1 MQNRKN
7 FGHYLILALI
17 AVTVVLYI
25 IPIYWIAATSLKAP
39 GDIHTKLPK
48 FIFSISLENYQ
59 ELIEEAENV
68 WGVAFLFIAEAIG
81 GLLLF
86 AFFSIAWRNRERE
99 SAPTVLH
106 RDREVSPTGGSR
118 DREVSPTGSN
128 RDREVSPTG
137 LGRRDILVPIRGASS
152 PEVSPTGRVKTGRSR
167 LPKWAKHIGLVWN
180 GIFVVTCLY
189 SFFTLPP
196 LQSRLQTDV
205 RFHFLTLIVCAV
217 ATYLLIFPASVS
229 GLWKRGVRSSPP
241 QDVKRQ
247 RLAFVGPTIF
257 ATIAVCVALAN
268 GGSKYFYQLLNSI
281 IIGGGSTIL
290 AVGLGTL
297 SAYAFSRF
305 NIAGKDDLLFFIL
318 STRMLPPVVVVI
330 PIYLMYSALGL
341 RDTHLGL
348 ILLYTTFN
356 VSFAV
361 WLMKGFIDEIPKEY
375 EDAALVD
382 GYTRFQTFLKVV
394 LPQSVTG
401 MAATA
406 VFCLI
411 TAWNEFA
418 FALVLTEVGGRA
430 VTAPPSIT
438 SATGS
443 TGMDWGKIAAMT
455 FVFLLP
461 VAIFTFLMR
470 SHLLRGVTFGAVK
483 K

>member
-1 MQNRKN
+1 MRTNSIWK
-7 FGHYLILALI
+7 LIVFIIIMAI
-17 AVTVVLYI
+17 IFFAVIVYI
-25 IPIYWIAATSLKAP
+25 IPIYWIVVTSLKAP
-39 GDIHTKLPK
+39 SDINTKLPK
-48 FIFSISLENYQ
+48 FIFDISLQSYRKLMPEGQISTVTY
-59 ELIEEAENV
+59 
-68 WGVAFLFIAEAIG
+68 LFIGQIFA
-81 GLLLF
+81 GLILF
-86 AFFSIAWRNRERE
+86 AFFSLVHTPVLRRLSLRVVGLFWNILFVLTCLFGFF
-99 SAPTVLH
+99 STVPH
-106 RDREVSPTGGSR
+106 
-118 DREVSPTGSN
+118 
-128 RDREVSPTG
+128 
-137 LGRRDILVPIRGASS
+137 
-152 PEVSPTGRVKTGRSR
+152 SR
-167 LPKWAKHIGLVWN
+167 LKV
-180 GIFVVTCLY
+180 
-189 SFFTLPP
+189 
-196 LQSRLQTDV
+196 DV
-205 RFHFLTLIVCAV
+205 RFHFFSLIVCCVVAYFIVIPWKKKVYAV
-217 ATYLLIFPASVS
+217 STNADGTPFRN
-229 GLWKRGVRSSPP
+229 K
-241 QDVKRQ
+241 KE
-247 RLAFVGPTIF
+247 RLAFIIPVIF
-257 ATIAVCVALAN
+257 AAIGICIALAN
-268 GGSKYFYQLLNSI
+268 DGSKYFYQLLNSI

-290 AVGLGTL
+290 AVGLGTI

-305 NIAGKDDLLFFIL
+305 KVAGKDDLLFFIL

-330 PIYLMYSALGL
+330 PIYLMYISLKL
-341 RDTHLGL
+341 LDTHLGL

-401 MAATA
+401 IAATA

-418 FALVLTEVGGRA
+418 FALVLTNVGGVA
-430 VTAPPSIT
+430 VTSPPSIT

-443 TGMDWGKIAAMT
+443 AGMDWGKIAAST

>member
-1 MQNRKN
+1 MRNRKN

-25 IPIYWIAATSLKAP
+25 IPIYWILATSLKAP

-59 ELIEEAENV
+59 ELIEGTENV
-68 WGVAFLFIAEAIG
+68 LGVTFIFIAEAIG
-81 GLLLF
+81 GTLLF
-86 AFFSIAWRNRERE
+86 AFFSIA
-99 SAPTVLH
+99 
-106 RDREVSPTGGSR
+106 
-118 DREVSPTGSN
+118 
-128 RDREVSPTG
+128 
-137 LGRRDILVPIRGASS
+137 
-152 PEVSPTGRVKTGRSR
+152 GRSR
-167 LPKWAKHIGLVWN
+167 AREGAPTGEHQAPTWTRHIGLVWN
-180 GIFVVTCLY
+180 GLFVVTCLY
-189 SFFTLPP
+189 SFLSLPP

-205 RFHFLTLIVCAV
+205 RFHFLTLIVCAAV
-217 ATYLLIFPASVS
+217 TYLLIFPASLRV
-229 GLWKRGVRSSPP
+229 LWKRGVRSSPP
-241 QDVKRQ
+241 PQDAKRQ

-305 NIAGKDDLLFFIL
+305 NIAGKEDLLFFIL

-341 RDTHLGL
+341 RDTHFGL

-361 WLMKGFIDEIPKEY
+361 WLMKGFIDEIPREY

-418 FALVLTEVGGRA
+418 FALVLTEVGGIA

>member
-1 MQNRKN
+1 MRNRKN
-7 FGHYLILALI
+7 FVHYLIIACI
-17 AVTVVLYI
+17 AVAVIVYI
-25 IPIYWIAATSLKAP
+25 TPIYWILATSLKGFA
-39 GDIHTKLPK
+39 DITTKLPK
-48 FIFSISLENYQ
+48 FVFKVSLENYQ
-59 ELIEEAENV
+59 KLMPSEGVPGVTYLFLAEV
-68 WGVAFLFIAEAIG
+68 FI

-86 AFFSIAWRNRERE
+86 GIFSLFKVKLLKPELKTHSGKKRFSIL
-99 SAPTVLH
+99 SLLKVKLPQHL
-106 RDREVSPTGGSR
+106 
-118 DREVSPTGSN
+118 
-128 RDREVSPTG
+128 G
-137 LGRRDILVPIRGASS
+137 LI
-152 PEVSPTGRVKTGRSR
+152 
-167 LPKWAKHIGLVWN
+167 WN
-180 GIFVVTCLY
+180 SIFVLTCLY
-189 SFFTLPP
+189 SFISLPP
-196 LQSRLQTDV
+196 LQSRLQTDA
-205 RFHFLTLIVCAV
+205 RFNFLLLIVCTILA
-217 ATYLLIFPASVS
+217 YLLMVPLKKTGGIVGQTEKKLRLTLVLPSVF
-229 GLWKRGVRSSPP
+229 G
-241 QDVKRQ
+241 
-247 RLAFVGPTIF
+247 
-257 ATIAVCVALAN
+257 TIAICAALAN

-297 SAYAFSRF
+297 AAYAFSRF
-305 NIAGKDDLLFFIL
+305 DVAGKDDLLFFIL

-341 RDTHLGL
+341 RDTHFGL

-382 GYTRFQTFLKVV
+382 GYSRFQTFMKVI

-401 MAATA
+401 IAATA

-418 FALVLTEVGGRA
+418 FALVLTEVGGKA

-443 TGMDWGKIAAMT
+443 AGMDWGKIAAST

-461 VAIFTFLMR
+461 VAVFTFLMR
-470 SHLLRGVTFGAVK
+470 GHLLRGVTFGAVK

>member
-1 MQNRKN
+1 MRNRKN
-7 FGHYLILALI
+7 FVHYLIIAFI
-17 AVTVVLYI
+17 AVAVIVYI
-25 IPIYWIAATSLKAP
+25 TPIYWILATSLKGFA
-39 GDIHTKLPK
+39 DITTKLPK
-48 FIFSISLENYQ
+48 FVFKVSLENYQ
-59 ELIEEAENV
+59 KLMPSEGVPGVTYLFLAEV
-68 WGVAFLFIAEAIG
+68 FI

-86 AFFSIAWRNRERE
+86 GVFA
-99 SAPTVLH
+99 L
-106 RDREVSPTGGSR
+106 
-118 DREVSPTGSN
+118 
-128 RDREVSPTG
+128 
-137 LGRRDILVPIRGASS
+137 LK
-152 PEVSPTGRVKTGRSR
+152 VK
-167 LPKWAKHIGLVWN
+167 LPRYLGLVWN
-180 GIFVVTCLY
+180 SIFVLTCLY
-189 SFFTLPP
+189 SFISLPP
-196 LQSRLQTDV
+196 LQSRLQTDA
-205 RFHFLTLIVCAV
+205 RFNFLLLIVCTILA
-217 ATYLLIFPASVS
+217 YLLMVPLKKTGGIVGQTEKKLRLTLVLPSVF
-229 GLWKRGVRSSPP
+229 G
-241 QDVKRQ
+241 
-247 RLAFVGPTIF
+247 
-257 ATIAVCVALAN
+257 TIAICVALAN

-297 SAYAFSRF
+297 AAYAFSRF
-305 NIAGKDDLLFFIL
+305 DVAGKDDLLFFIL

-341 RDTHLGL
+341 RDTHFGL

-382 GYTRFQTFLKVV
+382 GYSRFQTFMKVI

-401 MAATA
+401 IAATA

-418 FALVLTEVGGRA
+418 FALVLTEVGGKA

-443 TGMDWGKIAAMT
+443 AGMDWGKIAAST

-461 VAIFTFLMR
+461 VAVFTFLMR
-470 SHLLRGVTFGAVK
+470 GHLLRGVTFGAVK

>member
-1 MQNRKN
+1 MRNRKS
-7 FGHYLILALI
+7 FVHYLILAIIIVAVLVYI
-17 AVTVVLYI
+17 A
-25 IPIYWIAATSLKAP
+25 PIYWILATSLKSLA
-39 GDIHTKLPK
+39 DITTKLPK
-48 FIFSISLENYQ
+48 FFFKVSLENYQ
-59 ELIEEAENV
+59 KLMPSEGVPGVTYLFLAEVLI
-68 WGVAFLFIAEAIG
+68 

-86 AFFSIAWRNRERE
+86 GIFS
-99 SAPTVLH
+99 
-106 RDREVSPTGGSR
+106 VSKLKLPR
-118 DREVSPTGSN
+118 HL
-128 RDREVSPTG
+128 G
-137 LGRRDILVPIRGASS
+137 LL
-152 PEVSPTGRVKTGRSR
+152 
-167 LPKWAKHIGLVWN
+167 WN
-180 GIFVVTCLY
+180 GIFILTCLY
-189 SFFTLPP
+189 SFFSLPP
-196 LQSRLQTDV
+196 LQTRLQTDA
-205 RFHFLTLIVCAV
+205 RFNFLFLIVCTIISYFLIVPLRKTGGIALQTDKKLRFTLVLPSVFGTV
-217 ATYLLIFPASVS
+217 AICA
-229 GLWKRGVRSSPP
+229 
-241 QDVKRQ
+241 
-247 RLAFVGPTIF
+247 
-257 ATIAVCVALAN
+257 ALAN

-297 SAYAFSRF
+297 AAYAFSRF
-305 NIAGKDDLLFFIL
+305 DVAGKDDLLFFIL

-341 RDTHLGL
+341 RDTHFGL

-382 GYTRFQTFLKVV
+382 GYSRFQTFVKVI

-401 MAATA
+401 IAATA

-443 TGMDWGKIAAMT
+443 AGMDWGKIAAAT
-455 FVFLLP
+455 FVFLIP
-461 VAIFTFLMR
+461 VAVFTFLMR
-470 SHLLRGVTFGAVK
+470 GHLLRGVTFGAVK

>member
-7 FGHYLILALI
+7 FGHYLIFAFI
-17 AVTVVLYI
+17 AAAVILYI
-25 IPIYWIAATSLKAP
+25 IPVYWILATSLKAP
-39 GDIHTKLPK
+39 GDINTKLPK
-48 FIFSISLENYQ
+48 FFFSISLENYQ
-59 ELIEEAENV
+59 KLMPSENV
-68 WGVAFLFIAEAIG
+68 PGVTYLFIAEALG

-86 AFFSIAWRNRERE
+86 VLFS
-99 SAPTVLH
+99 
-106 RDREVSPTGGSR
+106 
-118 DREVSPTGSN
+118 
-128 RDREVSPTG
+128 
-137 LGRRDILVPIRGASS
+137 LVKP
-152 PEVSPTGRVKTGRSR
+152 P
-167 LPKWAKHIGLVWN
+167 LPRALSVHNIGLVWN
-180 GIFVVTCLY
+180 GIFVLTCLY
-189 SFFTLPP
+189 SFFSMPP
-196 LQSRLQTDV
+196 LQSRLQTDA
-205 RFHFLTLIVCAV
+205 RFNFLILIVCTVIA
-217 ATYLLIFPASVS
+217 YLLLVPLKKSIPATNSNS
-229 GLWKRGVRSSPP
+229 TSESFGDSQLAQK
-241 QDVKRQ
+241 Q
-247 RLAFVGPTIF
+247 RLTFVGPIIF
-257 ATIAVCVALAN
+257 STIAICVALAN

-305 NIAGKDDLLFFIL
+305 DIAGKDDLLFFIL

-341 RDTHLGL
+341 RDTHFGL

-361 WLMKGFIDEIPKEY
+361 WLMKGFIDEIPREY

-382 GYTRFQTFLKVV
+382 GYSRFQTFLKVI

-401 MAATA
+401 IAATA

-418 FALVLTEVGGRA
+418 FALVLTEIGGKS

-443 TGMDWGKIAAMT
+443 TGMDWGKIAAGT

-461 VAIFTFLMR
+461 VAVFTFLMR

>member
-1 MQNRKN
+1 MRNRKN
-7 FGHYLILALI
+7 FAHYLILACVAI
-17 AVTVVLYI
+17 AVILYI
-25 IPIYWIAATSLKAP
+25 TPIYWILATSLKGFA
-39 GDIHTKLPK
+39 DITTKLPK
-48 FIFSISLENYQ
+48 FFFKISLENYQ
-59 ELIEEAENV
+59 KLMPSEGVPGVTYLFLAEV
-68 WGVAFLFIAEAIG
+68 FI

-86 AFFSIAWRNRERE
+86 GIFS
-99 SAPTVLH
+99 LFK
-106 RDREVSPTGGSR
+106 
-118 DREVSPTGSN
+118 
-128 RDREVSPTG
+128 
-137 LGRRDILVPIRGASS
+137 
-152 PEVSPTGRVKTGRSR
+152 VK
-167 LPKWAKHIGLVWN
+167 LPRYLGLVWN
-180 GIFVVTCLY
+180 SIFVLTCLY
-189 SFFTLPP
+189 SFLSLQP
-196 LQSRLQTDV
+196 LQSRLQTDA
-205 RFHFLTLIVCAV
+205 RFNFLLLIVCTIIA
-217 ATYLLIFPASVS
+217 YLLIVPLKKTGGIVSQAEKKGRLTLVLPSVF
-229 GLWKRGVRSSPP
+229 G
-241 QDVKRQ
+241 
-247 RLAFVGPTIF
+247 
-257 ATIAVCVALAN
+257 TIAICAALAN

-297 SAYAFSRF
+297 AAYAFSRF
-305 NIAGKDDLLFFIL
+305 DVAGKDDLLFFIL

-341 RDTHLGL
+341 RDTHFGL

-382 GYTRFQTFLKVV
+382 GYSRFQTFMKVI

-401 MAATA
+401 IAATA

-418 FALVLTEVGGRA
+418 FALVLTEVGGKA

-443 TGMDWGKIAAMT
+443 AGMDWGKIAAST

-461 VAIFTFLMR
+461 VAVFTFLMR
-470 SHLLRGVTFGAVK
+470 GHLLRGVTFGAVK

>member
-7 FGHYLILALI
+7 FGHYLIIALI

-25 IPIYWIAATSLKAP
+25 IPIYWIVATSLKTPA
-39 GDIHTKLPK
+39 DIHTKIPQ

-59 ELIEEAENV
+59 KLIAESV
-68 WGVAFLFIAEAIG
+68 PGVTFIFIVEAIG
-81 GLLLF
+81 GMLLF
-86 AFFSIAWRNRERE
+86 AFFSIAGRNRDKGI
-99 SAPTVLH
+99 APTG
-106 RDREVSPTGGSR
+106 R
-118 DREVSPTGSN
+118 N
-128 RDREVSPTG
+128 RDREG
-137 LGRRDILVPIRGASS
+137 VPIWTR
-152 PEVSPTGRVKTGRSR
+152 
-167 LPKWAKHIGLVWN
+167 HIGLVWN

-189 SFFTLPP
+189 SFLSLPP

-205 RFHFLTLIVCAV
+205 RFHFLTLIVCTV
-217 ATYLLIFPASVS
+217 VTYLLIFPASFS
-229 GLWKRGVRSSPP
+229 ALRKRGMRSSAQ
-241 QDVKRQ
+241 QDAKRQ
-247 RLAFVGPTIF
+247 RLAFAGPTIF

-305 NIAGKDDLLFFIL
+305 DIAGKDDLLFFIL

-341 RDTHLGL
+341 RDTHFGL

-470 SHLLRGVTFGAVK
+470 RHLLRGVTFGAVK

>member
-1 MQNRKN
+1 MRDRKR
-7 FGHYLILALI
+7 FGHYLILAFV
-17 AVTVVLYI
+17 AVAVIIYI
-25 IPIYWIAATSLKAP
+25 TPIYWILATSLKGFA
-39 GDIHTKLPK
+39 DITTKLPK
-48 FIFSISLENYQ
+48 FVFKVSLENYQ
-59 ELIEEAENV
+59 KLMPSE
-68 WGVAFLFIAEAIG
+68 GVPDVTHIFLVEVLV

-86 AFFSIAWRNRERE
+86 GFFTLFKGKLPRAVSLRN
-99 SAPTVLH
+99 L
-106 RDREVSPTGGSR
+106 
-118 DREVSPTGSN
+118 
-128 RDREVSPTG
+128 G
-137 LGRRDILVPIRGASS
+137 LI
-152 PEVSPTGRVKTGRSR
+152 
-167 LPKWAKHIGLVWN
+167 WN
-180 GIFVVTCLY
+180 GIFVLTCLY
-189 SFFTLPP
+189 SFLTLSP
-196 LQSRLQTDV
+196 LQTRLQTDA
-205 RFHFLTLIVCAV
+205 RFNFLLLIICTVIA
-217 ATYLLIFPASVS
+217 YLLMAPFKKTNGITS
-229 GLWKRGVRSSPP
+229 
-241 QDVKRQ
+241 QTVKKQ
-247 RLAFVGPTIF
+247 RLVFVLPSVFG
-257 ATIAVCVALAN
+257 TIAICVALAN

-297 SAYAFSRF
+297 AAYAFSRF
-305 NIAGKDDLLFFIL
+305 DIAGKDDLLFFIL

-341 RDTHLGL
+341 RDTHFGL

-382 GYTRFQTFLKVV
+382 GYSRFQTFLKVI

-401 MAATA
+401 IAATA

-443 TGMDWGKIAAMT
+443 SGMDWGKIAAGT

-461 VAIFTFLMR
+461 VAVFTFLMR

>member
-1 MQNRKN
+1 MRSRKS
-7 FGHYLILALI
+7 FVHYLILILV
-17 AVTVVLYI
+17 AVAVVVYI
-25 IPIYWIAATSLKAP
+25 TPIYWILATSLKRL
-39 GDIHTKLPK
+39 GDITTKLPK
-48 FIFSISLENYQ
+48 FVFDVSLENYQ
-59 ELIEEAENV
+59 KLMPSE
-68 WGVAFLFIAEAIG
+68 GVPEVTYLFLGEVFL

-86 AFFSIAWRNRERE
+86 GVFS
-99 SAPTVLH
+99 LF
-106 RDREVSPTGGSR
+106 
-118 DREVSPTGSN
+118 
-128 RDREVSPTG
+128 
-137 LGRRDILVPIRGASS
+137 
-152 PEVSPTGRVKTGRSR
+152 RVK
-167 LPKWAKHIGLVWN
+167 LPRAVSLRNLGLVWN
-180 GIFVVTCLY
+180 GIFVLTCLY
-189 SFFTLPP
+189 SFLTLPP
-196 LQSRLQTDV
+196 LQSRLQTDA
-205 RFHFLTLIVCAV
+205 RFNFLLLIVCTIV
-217 ATYLLIFPASVS
+217 AYPLVAPWRRTG
-229 GLWKRGVRSSPP
+229 GLGSHLE
-241 QDVKRQ
+241 KRQ
-247 RLAFVGPTIF
+247 RLTFVLPSVFG
-257 ATIAVCVALAN
+257 TIAICVALAN

-297 SAYAFSRF
+297 AAYAFSRF
-305 NIAGKDDLLFFIL
+305 DIAGKDDLLFFIL

-341 RDTHLGL
+341 RDTHFGL

-382 GYTRFQTFLKVV
+382 GYSRFQTFMKVI

-401 MAATA
+401 IAATA

-418 FALVLTEVGGRA
+418 FALVLTEVGGKA

-443 TGMDWGKIAAMT
+443 SGMDWGKIAAGT

>member
-1 MQNRKN
+1 MMC
-7 FGHYLILALI
+7 LIVL
-17 AVTVVLYI
+17 TVIVYI
-25 IPIYWIAATSLKAP
+25 LPIYWIVVTSLKSP
-39 GDIHTKLPK
+39 GDINTITPK
-48 FIFSISLENYQ
+48 FFFNITLENYRK
-59 ELIEEAENV
+59 LLPTENIPSV
-68 WGVAFLFIAEAIG
+68 TYLFMAQTFG

-86 AFFSIAWRNRERE
+86 ALFSLTKPIMSRAALLRNIG
-99 SAPTVLH
+99 AIF
-106 RDREVSPTGGSR
+106 
-118 DREVSPTGSN
+118 N
-128 RDREVSPTG
+128 IIF
-137 LGRRDILVPIRGASS
+137 IL
-152 PEVSPTGRVKTGRSR
+152 
-167 LPKWAKHIGLVWN
+167 
-180 GIFVVTCLY
+180 TCLY
-189 SFFTLPP
+189 SFFSTQP
-196 LQSRLQTDV
+196 LKSRAQIDV
-205 RFHFLTLIVCAV
+205 RFHFFTLIVCDIA
-217 ATYLLIFPASVS
+217 AYLLFVPWKKNITAYNNS
-229 GLWKRGVRSSPP
+229 GSDLVVNAKDRF
-241 QDVKRQ
+241 
-247 RLAFVGPTIF
+247 AFVIPVIL
-257 ATIAVCVALAN
+257 ATIGVCIALAN
-268 GGSKYFYQLLNSI
+268 GGSKYFYQLLNSV
-281 IIGGGSTIL
+281 IIGGGSTVL

-305 NIAGKDDLLFFIL
+305 NVTGKDDLLFFIL

-330 PIYLMYSALGL
+330 PIYLMYRFLGL
-341 RDTHLGL
+341 RDTHFGL

-356 VSFAV
+356 ISFAV

-401 MAATA
+401 IAATA

-418 FALVLTEVGGRA
+418 FALVLTETGGRA

-443 TGMDWGKIAAMT
+443 AGMDWGKIAAST
-455 FVFLLP
+455 FIFLLP

>member
-1 MQNRKN
+1 MRNRKN
-7 FGHYLILALI
+7 FTHYLILAFV
-17 AVTVVLYI
+17 AVAVIVYI
-25 IPIYWIAATSLKAP
+25 TPIYWILATSLKGLA
-39 GDIHTKLPK
+39 DITTKLPK
-48 FIFSISLENYQ
+48 FVFDVSLENYQ
-59 ELIEEAENV
+59 KLMPSD
-68 WGVAFLFIAEAIG
+68 GVPGVTYLFLVEVLV

-86 AFFSIAWRNRERE
+86 GFFSLFDVKLPGALSLRNLSFAWN
-99 SAPTVLH
+99 A
-106 RDREVSPTGGSR
+106 
-118 DREVSPTGSN
+118 
-128 RDREVSPTG
+128 
-137 LGRRDILVPIRGASS
+137 
-152 PEVSPTGRVKTGRSR
+152 
-167 LPKWAKHIGLVWN
+167 
-180 GIFVVTCLY
+180 IFVLTCLY
-189 SFFTLPP
+189 SFLTLQP
-196 LQSRLQTDV
+196 LQNRFQTDA
-205 RFHFLTLIVCAV
+205 RFNFVLLIVCAII
-217 ATYLLIFPASVS
+217 AYLLMAPFKKSNVIASQTA
-229 GLWKRGVRSSPP
+229 K
-241 QDVKRQ
+241 KQ
-247 RLAFVGPTIF
+247 RLTFVLPSVLG
-257 ATIAVCVALAN
+257 TIAMCVALAN

-297 SAYAFSRF
+297 AAYAFSRF
-305 NIAGKDDLLFFIL
+305 DVAGKDDLLFFIL

-341 RDTHLGL
+341 RDTHFGL

-382 GYTRFQTFLKVV
+382 GYSRFQTFLKVI

-401 MAATA
+401 IAATA

-443 TGMDWGKIAAMT
+443 SGMDWGKIAAGT

-461 VAIFTFLMR
+461 VAVFTFLMR
-470 SHLLRGVTFGAVK
+470 NHLLRGVTFGAVK

>member
-1 MQNRKN
+1 MRTYSIWK
-7 FGHYLILALI
+7 LIVFSIIMAIILF
-17 AVTVVLYI
+17 AVIIYI
-25 IPIYWIAATSLKAP
+25 IPIIWIVVTSLKAP
-39 GDIHTKLPK
+39 SDINTQLPK
-48 FIFSISLENYQ
+48 FIFDITLQSYRKLMP
-59 ELIEEAENV
+59 EEQV
-68 WGVAFLFIAEAIG
+68 STVTYLFIGQIVA
-81 GLLLF
+81 GLILF
-86 AFFSIAWRNRERE
+86 ALFSIAN
-99 SAPTVLH
+99 PQL
-106 RDREVSPTGGSR
+106 
-118 DREVSPTGSN
+118 
-128 RDREVSPTG
+128 
-137 LGRRDILVPIRGASS
+137 LRRISLRAI
-152 PEVSPTGRVKTGRSR
+152 
-167 LPKWAKHIGLVWN
+167 
-180 GIFVVTCLY
+180 GIFWNILFLITCIY
-189 SFFTLPP
+189 GFFSTVPHA
-196 LQSRLQTDV
+196 RLKVDV
-205 RFHFLTLIVCAV
+205 RFHFFSLIVCCVIAYLV
-217 ATYLLIFPASVS
+217 AIPWKKKLHSVFTS
-229 GLWKRGVRSSPP
+229 VDGTPLPNKKERF
-241 QDVKRQ
+241 
-247 RLAFVGPTIF
+247 AFIIPVIF
-257 ATIAVCVALAN
+257 ASIGICIALAN
-268 GGSKYFYQLLNSI
+268 DGSKYFYQLLNSI

-290 AVGLGTL
+290 AVGLGTI

-305 NIAGKDDLLFFIL
+305 KVAGKDDLLFFIL

-330 PIYLMYSALGL
+330 PIYLMYISL
-341 RDTHLGL
+341 RLLDTHFGL

-401 MAATA
+401 IAATA

-418 FALVLTEVGGRA
+418 FALVLTNVGGVA
-430 VTAPPSIT
+430 VTSPPSIT

-443 TGMDWGKIAAMT
+443 AGMDWGKIAAST

>member
-1 MQNRKN
+1 MRTNSFWKL
-7 FGHYLILALI
+7 LIFIIIMAI
-17 AVTVVLYI
+17 IFFAVVVYI
-25 IPIYWIAATSLKAP
+25 IPIYWIVVTSLKAP
-39 GDIHTKLPK
+39 SAINTKLPE
-48 FIFSISLENYQ
+48 FIFDISLQSYQ
-59 ELIEEAENV
+59 KLMPEGQV
-68 WGVAFLFIAEAIG
+68 STVTYLFIGQIFA
-81 GLLLF
+81 GLILF
-86 AFFSIAWRNRERE
+86 AFFSLVNTQLLRRISLRVVGLFWNLLF
-99 SAPTVLH
+99 VL
-106 RDREVSPTGGSR
+106 
-118 DREVSPTGSN
+118 
-128 RDREVSPTG
+128 
-137 LGRRDILVPIRGASS
+137 
-152 PEVSPTGRVKTGRSR
+152 
-167 LPKWAKHIGLVWN
+167 
-180 GIFVVTCLY
+180 TCLFGY
-189 SFFTLPP
+189 FSTVPHH
-196 LQSRLQTDV
+196 RLKVDV
-205 RFHFLTLIVCAV
+205 RFHFFSLIVCCVIACLIVIPWKKKIYAV
-217 ATYLLIFPASVS
+217 IPNSDSTPLPN
-229 GLWKRGVRSSPP
+229 K
-241 QDVKRQ
+241 KE
-247 RLAFVGPTIF
+247 RLAFVIPVIF
-257 ATIAVCVALAN
+257 ASIGICIALAN
-268 GGSKYFYQLLNSI
+268 DGSKYFYQLLNSI

-290 AVGLGTL
+290 AVGLGTI

-305 NIAGKDDLLFFIL
+305 KVAGKDDLLFFIL

-330 PIYLMYSALGL
+330 PIYLMYISL
-341 RDTHLGL
+341 RLLDTHFGL

-401 MAATA
+401 IAATA

-418 FALVLTEVGGRA
+418 FALVLTNVGGVA
-430 VTAPPSIT
+430 VTSPPSIT

-443 TGMDWGKIAAMT
+443 AGMDWGKIAAST

>member
-1 MQNRKN
+1 MRNQKS
-7 FGHYLILALI
+7 FAHYLIIVFI
-17 AVTVVLYI
+17 AVAVVVYI
-25 IPIYWIAATSLKAP
+25 TPIYWILATSLKGLA
-39 GDIHTKLPK
+39 DITTKLPK
-48 FIFSISLENYQ
+48 FVFKVSLENYQ
-59 ELIEEAENV
+59 KLMPSEGIP
-68 WGVAFLFIAEAIG
+68 GVTYLFMVEVVV

-86 AFFSIAWRNRERE
+86 GIFSL
-99 SAPTVLH
+99 SKVKLH
-106 RDREVSPTGGSR
+106 RH
-118 DREVSPTGSN
+118 
-128 RDREVSPTG
+128 
-137 LGRRDILVPIRGASS
+137 L
-152 PEVSPTGRVKTGRSR
+152 
-167 LPKWAKHIGLVWN
+167 GLVWN
-180 GIFVVTCLY
+180 GIFILTCLY
-189 SFFTLPP
+189 SFFSLPS
-196 LQSRLQTDV
+196 LQTRLQTDA
-205 RFHFLTLIVCAV
+205 RFNFLLLITCTIIA
-217 ATYLLIFPASVS
+217 YLLIVPLKKTGGIVGQIEKKLRLTFVLPSVF
-229 GLWKRGVRSSPP
+229 G
-241 QDVKRQ
+241 
-247 RLAFVGPTIF
+247 
-257 ATIAVCVALAN
+257 TIAICVALAN

-297 SAYAFSRF
+297 AAYAFSRF
-305 NIAGKDDLLFFIL
+305 DVAGKDDLLFFIL

-341 RDTHLGL
+341 RDTHFGL

-382 GYTRFQTFLKVV
+382 GYSRFQTFMKVI

-401 MAATA
+401 IAATA

-443 TGMDWGKIAAMT
+443 AGMDWGKIAAAT

-461 VAIFTFLMR
+461 VAVFTFLMR
-470 SHLLRGVTFGAVK
+470 GHLLRGVTFGAVK

>member
-1 MQNRKN
+1 MRNRKH
-7 FGHYLILALI
+7 FGHYFILAFV
-17 AVTVVLYI
+17 AVAVIIYI
-25 IPIYWIAATSLKAP
+25 TPIYWILATSLKGFA
-39 GDIHTKLPK
+39 DITTKLPK
-48 FIFSISLENYQ
+48 FVFKVSLENYQ
-59 ELIEEAENV
+59 KLMPSEGVPDVTYLFLAEV
-68 WGVAFLFIAEAIG
+68 LV

-86 AFFSIAWRNRERE
+86 GFFTLFKGTLPRALSLRNLGLIWN
-99 SAPTVLH
+99 TV
-106 RDREVSPTGGSR
+106 
-118 DREVSPTGSN
+118 
-128 RDREVSPTG
+128 
-137 LGRRDILVPIRGASS
+137 
-152 PEVSPTGRVKTGRSR
+152 
-167 LPKWAKHIGLVWN
+167 
-180 GIFVVTCLY
+180 FVLTCLY
-189 SFFTLPP
+189 SFLTLSP
-196 LQSRLQTDV
+196 LQTRLQTDA
-205 RFHFLTLIVCAV
+205 RFNFLLLIICTVIA
-217 ATYLLIFPASVS
+217 YLLMAPFKKTNGITSQT
-229 GLWKRGVRSSPP
+229 LK
-241 QDVKRQ
+241 KQ
-247 RLAFVGPTIF
+247 RLAFVLPSVFG
-257 ATIAVCVALAN
+257 TIAICVALAN

-290 AVGLGTL
+290 AVGLGTFA
-297 SAYAFSRF
+297 AYAFSRF
-305 NIAGKDDLLFFIL
+305 DIAGKDDLLFFIL

-330 PIYLMYSALGL
+330 PVYLMYSALGL
-341 RDTHLGL
+341 RDTHFGL

-382 GYTRFQTFLKVV
+382 GYSRFQTFLKVI

-401 MAATA
+401 IAATA

-443 TGMDWGKIAAMT
+443 SGMDWGKIAAGT

-461 VAIFTFLMR
+461 VAVFTFLMR

>member
-1 MQNRKN
+1 MRNRKS
-7 FGHYLILALI
+7 FVHYLILALI
-17 AVTVVLYI
+17 IVAVLVYI
-25 IPIYWIAATSLKAP
+25 APIYWILATSLKGLA
-39 GDIHTKLPK
+39 DITTKLPK
-48 FIFSISLENYQ
+48 FFFKVSLENYQ
-59 ELIEEAENV
+59 KLMPSEGVPGVTYLFLAEV
-68 WGVAFLFIAEAIG
+68 LV

-86 AFFSIAWRNRERE
+86 
-99 SAPTVLH
+99 
-106 RDREVSPTGGSR
+106 
-118 DREVSPTGSN
+118 
-128 RDREVSPTG
+128 
-137 LGRRDILVPIRGASS
+137 
-152 PEVSPTGRVKTGRSR
+152 
-167 LPKWAKHIGLVWN
+167 
-180 GIFVVTCLY
+180 GIFSVSKLKLPRHLGLLWNSFFILTCLY
-189 SFFTLPP
+189 SFFSLPP
-196 LQSRLQTDV
+196 LQTRLQTDA
-205 RFHFLTLIVCAV
+205 RFNFLFLIVCTVIA
-217 ATYLLIFPASVS
+217 YLLIVPLRKTGGIALQTDKKLRFTLVLPSVF
-229 GLWKRGVRSSPP
+229 GTV
-241 QDVKRQ
+241 
-247 RLAFVGPTIF
+247 AIC
-257 ATIAVCVALAN
+257 AALAN

-297 SAYAFSRF
+297 AAYAFSRF
-305 NIAGKDDLLFFIL
+305 DVAGKDDLLFFIL

-341 RDTHLGL
+341 RDTHFGL

-382 GYTRFQTFLKVV
+382 GYSRFQTFVKVI

-401 MAATA
+401 IAATA

-443 TGMDWGKIAAMT
+443 AGMDWGKIAAAT

-470 SHLLRGVTFGAVK
+470 GHLLRGVTFGAVK

>member
-1 MQNRKN
+1 MRNRKR
-7 FGHYLILALI
+7 FGHYLILAFV
-17 AVTVVLYI
+17 AVAVIVYI
-25 IPIYWIAATSLKAP
+25 TPIYWILATSLKGFA
-39 GDIHTKLPK
+39 DITTKLPK
-48 FIFSISLENYQ
+48 FVFDVSLENYQ
-59 ELIEEAENV
+59 KLMPSE
-68 WGVAFLFIAEAIG
+68 GVPDVTYIFLVEVLV

-86 AFFSIAWRNRERE
+86 GFFTLFKGALPRVVSLRN
-99 SAPTVLH
+99 L
-106 RDREVSPTGGSR
+106 
-118 DREVSPTGSN
+118 
-128 RDREVSPTG
+128 G
-137 LGRRDILVPIRGASS
+137 LI
-152 PEVSPTGRVKTGRSR
+152 
-167 LPKWAKHIGLVWN
+167 WN
-180 GIFVVTCLY
+180 GIFVLTCLY
-189 SFFTLPP
+189 SFLTLSP
-196 LQSRLQTDV
+196 LQTRLQTDA
-205 RFHFLTLIVCAV
+205 RFNFLLLIICTVIA
-217 ATYLLIFPASVS
+217 YLLMAPFKKTTGITS
-229 GLWKRGVRSSPP
+229 
-241 QDVKRQ
+241 QTVKKQ
-247 RLAFVGPTIF
+247 RLVFVLPSVFG
-257 ATIAVCVALAN
+257 TIAICVALAN

-297 SAYAFSRF
+297 AAYAFSRF
-305 NIAGKDDLLFFIL
+305 DIAGKDDLLFFIL

-341 RDTHLGL
+341 RDTHFGL

-382 GYTRFQTFLKVV
+382 GYSRFQTFLKVI

-401 MAATA
+401 IAATA

-443 TGMDWGKIAAMT
+443 SGMDWGKIAAGT

-461 VAIFTFLMR
+461 VAVFTFLMR

>member
-7 FGHYLILALI
+7 FGHYLIIALI
-17 AVTVVLYI
+17 AVTVALYI
-25 IPIYWIAATSLKAP
+25 IPIYWIVATSLKMPA
-39 GDIHTKLPK
+39 DIHTKIPK

-59 ELIEEAENV
+59 KLIAESV
-68 WGVAFLFIAEAIG
+68 PGVTFIFIVEAIG
-81 GLLLF
+81 GMLLF
-86 AFFSIAWRNRERE
+86 AFFSIAGRNRDKGI
-99 SAPTVLH
+99 APTG
-106 RDREVSPTGGSR
+106 R
-118 DREVSPTGSN
+118 N
-128 RDREVSPTG
+128 RDREG
-137 LGRRDILVPIRGASS
+137 MPIWTR
-152 PEVSPTGRVKTGRSR
+152 
-167 LPKWAKHIGLVWN
+167 HIGLVWN

-189 SFFTLPP
+189 SFLSLPP

-205 RFHFLTLIVCAV
+205 RFHFLTLIVCTV
-217 ATYLLIFPASVS
+217 VTYLLIFPASFS
-229 GLWKRGVRSSPP
+229 ALRKRGMRSSTP
-241 QDVKRQ
+241 QDAKRQ
-247 RLAFVGPTIF
+247 RLAFAGPTIF

-305 NIAGKDDLLFFIL
+305 DIAGKDDLLFFIL

-341 RDTHLGL
+341 RDTHFGL

-470 SHLLRGVTFGAVK
+470 RHLLRGVTFGAVK